1 MRLTSLFFL
10 CLFFTLHAKA
20 SLLLQGGL
28 SYTSYSDASENG
40 DGDMTRL
47 YNKLFLGA
55 SLNKK
60 KTLFFGWNI
69 NSWSSSL
76 KQGTSE
82 EDSYGVLEMGPRLQL
97 FLNDNYSF
105 YFSAEWNPYVKGDRE
120 KNGSNGDIEGSSY
133 GIGAGYRFKIT
144 KALGLGVAFQYQTL
158 NISKETINSS
168 ESTRSDSVSN
178 IVPMLELSFMSK

>member
-1 MRLTSLFFL
+1 MRISFLFFL
-10 CLFFTLHAKA
+10 CLFFTINARA

-28 SYTSYSDASENG
+28 SYSSYSDTSENG
-40 DGDMTRL
+40 EGDMTRL

-60 KTLFFGWNI
+60 KTLYFGWNI

-76 KQGTSE
+76 KQGTNE

-105 YFSAEWNPYVKGDRE
+105 YLSAEWNPYIKGDRD

-133 GIGAGYRFKIT
+133 GIGAGYRFRLT
-144 KALGLGVAFQYQTL
+144 KALGLGIAFHYQNLSVT
-158 NISKETINSS
+158 KETINST
-168 ESTRSDSVSN
+168 ESTTSDSISN